1 MSITRNDVARLAGVS
16 SATVS
21 YVVNNGPRPV
31 SEDTRQKVLEAI
43 DKLGYQPSA
52 VARSLKT
59 KKTTTIGVIVSDIL
73 NPVLS
78 AVAKG
83 IEDAILPL
91 GYNMILC
98 NSDEDPERELTFLNM
113 LLSKQVDGIILLPT
127 CDNKKFLYTLINQH
141 NFHIVLLDRQI
152 EGLFADTL
160 LFDNVSGAYQATRHL
175 IELGH
180 RRIGFI
186 NLPTNL
192 TPGHQRALGY
202 KSALDEASIPYDAA
216 LVVAGGFKAEN
227 SQNLAEKI
235 FNLPNPPS
243 AILVSSN
250 RLLNGVLEYVKIHGL
265 KIPEDVAL
273 VVFDDIPYY
282 SYFTPS
288 ITAVGVDADEFGRKA
303 ASLLKEQMI
312 DDGSHQAKVIITP
325 VQLFKRESTIGVR
338 VNSL

>member
-1 MSITRNDVARLAGVS
+1 MAKLAGVS

-31 SEDTRQKVLEAI
+31 AEVTRQKVLEAI
-43 DKLGYQPSA
+43 NKLGYQPSA

-59 KKTTTIGVIVSDIL
+59 KRTTTIGVIVSDIL
-73 NPVLS
+73 NPILS

-83 IEDAILPL
+83 IEDAIFPL
-91 GYNMILC
+91 GYNIILC

-127 CDNKKFLYTLINQH
+127 CDNINFLFSLITQH
-141 NFHIVLLDRQI
+141 HLPIVLLDRQI
-152 EGLFADTL
+152 EGLLVDTL

-186 NLPTNL
+186 SLPNNL
-192 TPGHQRALGY
+192 TPGYQRAIGY
-202 KSALDEASIPYDAA
+202 ERALREANIPYDAT
-216 LVVAGGFKAEN
+216 LVITGSFKAEN

-235 FNLPNPPS
+235 LRLPDPPS

-250 RLLNGVLEYVKIHGL
+250 RLLNGILEYIKIHGL

-288 ITAVGVDADEFGRKA
+288 ITAVGIDPDEFGRKA
-303 ASLLKEQMI
+303 ANLLKEQI
-312 DDGSHQAKVIITP
+312 IEDGSHQARVMITP
-325 VQLFKRESTIGVR
+325 VQLFIRESTIGVR
-338 VNSL
+338 KSSS